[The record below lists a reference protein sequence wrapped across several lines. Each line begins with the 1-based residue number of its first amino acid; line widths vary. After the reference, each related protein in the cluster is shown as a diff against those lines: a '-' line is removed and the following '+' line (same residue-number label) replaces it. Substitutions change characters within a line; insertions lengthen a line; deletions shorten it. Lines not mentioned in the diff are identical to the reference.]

1 MNIGIPTE
9 IKPQEGRVALTPA
22 AASELVRHGH
32 QVSLQSGAGIKAGF
46 SDQSY
51 QQYGIQIVKDAKA
64 LYDLS
69 ELIIKVKEPIAGDLE
84 LLTQDHTVFS
94 YLHLAALPDLTQQL
108 LDLGLT
114 AIAFETVQ
122 EADGRLPLL
131 APMSDIA
138 GRLSVQI
145 GTHLLHQPM
154 GGKGILLG
162 GVPASQRGKV
172 VILGAGMAG
181 GNAALMAAKQ
191 GANVVVFDNNRD
203 KMEKMRQLGDN
214 VTALYPY
221 SESIYEQVLD
231 ADLIIGAVLVTGDK
245 APHLVSEAMVKEM
258 QQGSVIVDISVDQ
271 GGCVETTKPTSFDS
285 PTFSQHGVTHFCV
298 TNMPGSVPRTSTEA
312 LSASLL
318 PWALK
323 LANNPKN
330 LCPEL
335 QKGVN
340 IKAGEIVYPVLKD
353 LFQS

>member
-181 GNAALMAAKQ
+181 GNAALMAAKL

-245 APHLVSEAMVKEM
+245 TPHLVSEAMVKEM

-323 LANNPKN
+323 LANNPKG
-330 LCPEL
+330 LCSEL